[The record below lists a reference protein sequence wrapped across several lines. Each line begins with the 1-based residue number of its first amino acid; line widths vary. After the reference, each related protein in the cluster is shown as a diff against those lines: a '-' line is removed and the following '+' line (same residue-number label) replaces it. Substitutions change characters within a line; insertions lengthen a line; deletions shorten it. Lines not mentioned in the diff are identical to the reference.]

1 MNKRGFNL
9 RQEDSQKD
17 TAKSLGGNMKGIINI
32 GFGNVVMASRIISIV
47 APKSLPIKRLREEAR
62 KQGKLIDATS
72 GRQTRAIL
80 IMDSG
85 HIVLSALHPA
95 TIIKRLAKEEL
106 TPEEL

>member
-1 MNKRGFNL
+1 MNKSDFDQGK
-9 RQEDSQKD
+9 EESEKDSPR
-17 TAKSLGGNMKGIINI
+17 SLGGKMKGIINI

-85 HIVLSALHPA
+85 HIVLSALHPT
-95 TIIKRLAKEEL
+95 TIIKRLGKEEL
-106 TPEEL
+106 VSEEF